1 MGQEFL
7 RFIAGGKDGV
17 LCYHVAASVRF
28 QTHLLG
34 IRVIFLDERSVENAG
49 SLGGC
54 QGQQRVCQSM
64 AIELR
69 SSIRDEGGRP

>member
-1 MGQEFL
+1 MTTSML
-7 RFIAGGKDGV
+7 PLLLALLTAVAVAG
-17 LCYHVAASVRF
+17 A
-28 QTHLLG
+28 LLG
-34 IRVIFLDERSVENAG
+34 IRMIFSDERPIENAR
-49 SLGGC
+49 SFGGC